1 MLMSESIRVLT
12 FNIYIGHPYY
22 LLEGKHSLAQSIRLD
37 SQIEEIKKLQ
47 PDIFC
52 LQEMYSS
59 NLLDTYKEKFP
70 DFDCFYV
77 KDTIAF
83 NHVFLYTILL
93 CFYIYIIHLPL
104 NTEYILFLLVLF
116 SSCCYYFVFYT
127 SPGIFI
133 NGNIR
138 TANVIFYRRNK
149 FKYKSGNAHYFH
161 NQDGD
166 ILNMGRKRGFVTLN
180 LTYKNKEIQII
191 NCHLSNKQ
199 DNLERYQPPISNIN
213 RYEQVLQLI
222 KLHKL
227 KDTQTPIIICG
238 DFNSSNTTLEVCK
251 LKKYMKQTLAKKYN
265 HTWSKT
271 NDLTS
276 LFHISDDHQADY
288 IFYKSLKCISGN
300 MVFNNIKPNL
310 SDHYGV
316 FSSLILL

>member
-1 MLMSESIRVLT
+1 MSDSLRVLT

-22 LLEGKHSLAQSIRLD
+22 FLEGKHSLAQSFRLE
-37 SQIEEIKKLQ
+37 SQVEEIRKLN

-59 NLLDTYKEKFP
+59 DILEVYKEHFP
-70 DFDCFYV
+70 DFNCFYI
-77 KDTIAF
+77 KDALAF
-83 NHVFLYTILL
+83 NHICLYTFIFA
-93 CFYIYIIHLPL
+93 FYIYIIQLPL
-104 NTEYILFLLVLF
+104 SSEYILFLCILF
-116 SSCCYYFVFYT
+116 SCCCYYFIFYT
-127 SPGIFI
+127 AAGNFI

-138 TANVIFYRRNK
+138 TANVIFYKKNK
-149 FKYKSGNAHYFH
+149 FKYKSGSAHYFH

-166 ILNMGRKRGFVTLN
+166 ILNMGRKRGFITLN
-180 LTYKNKEIQII
+180 LLHKNKEIQVI

-222 KLHKL
+222 KTNKL
-227 KDTQTPIIICG
+227 NKSKIPIIICG
-238 DFNSSNTTLEVCK
+238 DFNSCNITLEVTK
-251 LKKYMKQTLAKKYN
+251 LKEYMQQTLENKYN
-265 HTWSKT
+265 HTWSKS

-276 LFHISDDHQADY
+276 LFHICDDHQADY
-288 IFYKSLKCISGN
+288 IFYKSLKCDDSN

-316 FSSLILL
+316 LSSLSFL

>member
-22 LLEGKHSLAQSIRLD
+22 LLEGKHSLAQSVRLD
-37 SQIEEIKKLQ
+37 SQIEEIKKLN

-59 NLLDTYKEKFP
+59 NLLDIYKEHFP
-70 DFDCFYV
+70 NFKCFYI

-83 NHVFLYTILL
+83 NHIFLYAVMLA
-93 CFYIYIIHLPL
+93 FYLYIIHLPL

-127 SPGIFI
+127 TPGIFI

-138 TANVIFYRRNK
+138 TANVIFYRRDK
-149 FKYKSGNAHYFH
+149 FKYKSGNAHHFN

-166 ILNMGRKRGFVTLN
+166 ILNIGRKRGFITLN
-180 LTYKNKEIQII
+180 LTYKGKEIQVI

-213 RYEQVLQLI
+213 RYEQVIQLI
-222 KLHKL
+222 KANKL
-227 KDTQTPIIICG
+227 KDSKIPIIICG
-238 DFNSSNTTLEVCK
+238 DFNSCNTTLEVTK
-251 LKKYMKQTLAKKYN
+251 LKEYMQQTLENKYN
-265 HTWSKT
+265 HTWSKS

-276 LFHISDDHQADY
+276 LFHICDDHQADY
-288 IFYKSLKCISGN
+288 IFYKSLKCCDGD

-316 FSSLILL
+316 LSSLIFL

>member
-1 MLMSESIRVLT
+1 MLMSEPIRVLT

-22 LLEGKHSLAQSIRLD
+22 LLEGKHSLAQSFRLD
-37 SQIEEIKKLQ
+37 SQIEEIKKLK

-59 NLLDTYKEKFP
+59 NLLDIYKEHFP
-70 DFDCFYV
+70 DFKCFYV

-83 NHVFLYTILL
+83 NHIVLYAIILASYL
-93 CFYIYIIHLPL
+93 YILHLPL
-104 NTEYILFLLVLF
+104 NTEYILSLFVLF
-116 SSCCYYFVFYT
+116 SSCYYYFIFYT
-127 SPGIFI
+127 TPGIFI

-138 TANVIFYRRNK
+138 TANVIFYKKDK
-149 FKYKSGNAHYFH
+149 FKFKNGRAHHFH

-166 ILNMGRKRGFVTLN
+166 ILNMGRKRGFITLN
-180 LTYKNKEIQII
+180 LTYKDKEIQII

-199 DNLERYQPPISNIN
+199 DTLERYQPPVSNIN

-222 KLHKL
+222 KTLEL
-227 KDTQTPIIICG
+227 KNTQIPIVICG
-238 DFNSSNTTLEVCK
+238 DFNSSNTTLEVSK
-251 LKKYMKQTLAKKYN
+251 LKEYMSQTLAETYN
-265 HTWSKT
+265 HTWSKS

-276 LFHISDDHQADY
+276 LFHICDDHQADY
-288 IFYKSLKCISGN
+288 IFYKSLKCINGT

-316 FSSLILL
+316 FSSLIFL